1 MDNSI
6 LTDKK
11 IFSLKELNN
20 LGFSNYKVRNMV
32 SSGMLEKLNKFTY
45 ENKVYNG
52 SDSDFIYV
60 YAYVPDGIIC
70 LLTAAVYYELTTYRP
85 DSIDIAVKSKRY
97 VSTLPDWPNIKLWY
111 YDNYRLEIGI
121 SEIEECGEK
130 IKIFDIEKTVVD
142 IVYYRQ
148 KVGIEET
155 KEVLVNYLKR
165 PDRNINKL
173 YRYAEKLKC
182 KEIIETYLEVL
193 L

>member
-130 IKIFDIEKTVVD
+130 IKISDIEKTVVD

-165 PDRNINKL
+165 PGRNINKL

-182 KEIIETYLEVL
+182 KEIMETYLEVL